1 MLAPLP
7 RAYEEGQNGAVPCS
21 DEARLIG
28 QGVQVDGISKAAQD
42 LKTRLEEEVIKPLR
56 AWLMVYKTV
65 SVSRS
70 LTPASSYGDS
80 YVGSGAY
87 TPVAL
92 RPPKHW
98 TPSQW
103 SEVCRPQ
110 THHPCCPPPMQ
121 ERMTKLEALRLE
133 VDSRRRTVDAL
144 GCKLTNAAGC
154 VPSPRGEFPSTRSA
168 LVMVR
173 CRLCQVVL

>member
-1 MLAPLP
+1 
-7 RAYEEGQNGAVPCS
+7 
-21 DEARLIG
+21 
-28 QGVQVDGISKAAQD
+28 
-42 LKTRLEEEVIKPLR
+42 
-56 AWLMVYKTV
+56 
-65 SVSRS
+65 
-70 LTPASSYGDS
+70 
-80 YVGSGAY
+80 
-87 TPVAL
+87 
-92 RPPKHW
+92 
-98 TPSQW
+98 
-103 SEVCRPQ
+103 
-110 THHPCCPPPMQ
+110 MQ